1 MRMRKLGKGQSVVF
15 CIPQEIRM
23 KIIAVTGKP
32 ESADIDVSD
41 VLIWSIGET
50 YTDLRRSMPL
60 WAAQGTRF
68 ERQRLIWNSAT
79 TLDGITISGTEA
91 KKFLEQ
97 DALSLEDR
105 YRPRDNTAEA
115 DELFKG
121 SEDIPRFAEIR
132 SRCERFDSIK
142 FLAAALQEEQE
153 RELSPEIEAERQV
166 EKPRPAKPM
175 RNIIHT
181 DVRTFVQTGKILF
194 INSAFKPAFRALD
207 KISAAAHFDVG
218 QFPRD
223 LLVTSDFANT
233 VELKGNNIQ
242 SDAYQR
248 PVQWILTTR
257 SSRDKVRMVII
268 SPFEAQGLMNE
279 IKKSSA
285 VILHLYAPRSNLAF
299 QPLDELKLY
308 TVPALPS
315 NWRVPVD
322 LVLQMNLFAGQLYF
336 RSYDEY
342 KSACEFLGLAWRAMD
357 GTGIE
362 PDGFIVP
369 SALDTDY
376 RFSTSPTKFLQV
388 LLATVRRDGRGIG
401 KTHWGRV
408 LAGVLLTRDDFEGQI
423 DLK

>member
-1 MRMRKLGKGQSVVF
+1 
-15 CIPQEIRM
+15 
-23 KIIAVTGKP
+23 
-32 ESADIDVSD
+32 
-41 VLIWSIGET
+41 
-50 YTDLRRSMPL
+50 
-60 WAAQGTRF
+60 
-68 ERQRLIWNSAT
+68 
-79 TLDGITISGTEA
+79 
-91 KKFLEQ
+91 
-97 DALSLEDR
+97 
-105 YRPRDNTAEA
+105 
-115 DELFKG
+115 
-121 SEDIPRFAEIR
+121 
-132 SRCERFDSIK
+132 
-142 FLAAALQEEQE
+142 
-153 RELSPEIEAERQV
+153 
-166 EKPRPAKPM
+166 
-175 RNIIHT
+175 
-181 DVRTFVQTGKILF
+181 
-194 INSAFKPAFRALD
+194 
-207 KISAAAHFDVG
+207 
-218 QFPRD
+218 
-223 LLVTSDFANT
+223 
-233 VELKGNNIQ
+233 
-242 SDAYQR
+242 
-248 PVQWILTTR
+248 
-257 SSRDKVRMVII
+257 MVII

-322 LVLQMNLFAGQLYF
+322 LVLQMNLFTGQLYF

-408 LAGVLLTRDDFEGQI
+408 LAGELLTRDDFEGQI